1 MDLMS
6 AEKFSKAWSEC
17 RMVLSGAVQ
26 GLGLLV
32 GILLVVPFL
41 LSLLLRG
48 ALVFEILCAPLI
60 ETACA
65 VAAEVGEEEVPMTVL
80 KIIGPGIARCLL
92 PPCLLL
98 AGPVSQAFPRVANI

>member
-17 RMVLSGAVQ
+17 RMVLSGVVQ
-26 GLGLLV
+26 GLG
-32 GILLVVPFL
+32 LLVVPFL
-41 LSLLLRG
+41 LSLLLVG
-48 ALVFEILCAPLI
+48 ALVFENLCASLI
-60 ETACA
+60 EIACA

-92 PPCLLL
+92 PLLFADL
-98 AGPVSQAFPRVANI
+98 VSQASPRLANI